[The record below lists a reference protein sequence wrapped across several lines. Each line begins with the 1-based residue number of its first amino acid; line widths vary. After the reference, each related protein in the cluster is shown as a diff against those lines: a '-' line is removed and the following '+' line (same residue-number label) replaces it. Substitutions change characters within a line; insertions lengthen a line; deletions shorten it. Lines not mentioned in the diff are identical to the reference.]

1 MKISTLSGSTTQSQP
16 ATQNNCIVLIL
27 GLFRPN
33 YWAKKM
39 VKYVIADYL
48 CLIISKQNPPL
59 ANGSIKYECQRL
71 TEAIVV

>member
-1 MKISTLSGSTTQSQP
+1 
-16 ATQNNCIVLIL
+16 
-27 GLFRPN
+27 
-33 YWAKKM
+33 M

-48 CLIISKQNPPL
+48 CLIISKQNSPL

>member
-1 MKISTLSGSTTQSQP
+1 
-16 ATQNNCIVLIL
+16 
-27 GLFRPN
+27 
-33 YWAKKM
+33 M

-48 CLIISKQNPPL
+48 CLIISKQNSHL